1 MHKRRSKKGVITI
14 FSAISFAL
22 TVSLF
27 LSLLESARIQGMKYF
42 YPEYVNLQS
51 DNILAHYNVDI
62 YEKFGIFGRYNDGN
76 MEETLNEYLNRDEK
90 LDERDLLKGKSAKVT
105 DLKLKLMTDD
115 DGEAFQHL
123 AASYMKAIFPDV
135 FSEKVNEFLSNFNE
149 VSEYMDGNKL
159 MEHIDAAI
167 DAVLKAI
174 AIARSRLYKTYIDAD
189 GNEVTQ
195 EDPEMRAAIERLEG
209 CGIIE
214 AKEQIEHFSILSLL
228 PEGSM
233 VSKGRKIRYDPIE
246 RRELKSGDM
255 EPVSTDRTEYYLT
268 LLYAGSTLRSFL
280 DGHTEVSDGEE
291 LKGNYKGLI
300 YELEYL
306 CAGTDS
312 DEENLSYAAKRV
324 YILRSAI
331 RFLANLMDPSKVDTA
346 YGLAVMLVGFTG
358 LPFLIPLVKLGILI
372 CWSLVDAISDCR
384 MLFSG
389 IRLPLIPYGAFTAI
403 QLNYPEHLLFT
414 LVPKGSR
421 VLSYRIMDMIEESSG
436 KKMDDMV
443 IALCGNVEV
452 YTDFKIARALLMVPI
467 PKVRLSN
474 NYEYYSKYYR

>member
-1 MHKRRSKKGVITI
+1 MHRRCKQKGVITI

-51 DNILAHYNVDI
+51 DNILAHYNIDI
-62 YEKFGIFGRYNDGN
+62 YERFGVFGRYDDGDI
-76 MEETLNEYLNRDEK
+76 EETFNEYLNRDER
-90 LDERDLLKGKSAKVT
+90 LDERDLLKGKSANVT
-105 DLKLKLMTDD
+105 ELKLKRMTDD
-115 DGEAFQHL
+115 DGKAFQHL

-135 FSEKVNEFLSNFNE
+135 FSEKANEFISNFNE
-149 VSEYMDGNKL
+149 ISEYMDGNKL

-174 AIARSRLYKTYIDAD
+174 AIAQSKLYKTYIDAD
-189 GNEVTQ
+189 GNEVTT
-195 EDPEMRAAIERLEG
+195 EDPEMRAAIDRLKS
-209 CGIIE
+209 CGILE
-214 AKEQIEHFSILSLL
+214 AKEQLEHFTILSLL
-228 PEGSM
+228 PDGAM
-233 VSKGRKIRYDPIE
+233 VSKGRKLQYDPIE
-246 RRELKSGDM
+246 KRELRSGDM

-280 DGHTEVSDGEE
+280 DSYAQEVEGEE
-291 LKGNYKGLI
+291 ATANTEGLI

-306 CAGTDS
+306 CAGQES

-324 YILRSAI
+324 YVLRSAV

-372 CWSLVDAISDCR
+372 CWSLVDAVSDCK

-389 IRLPLIPYGAFTAI
+389 IRLPLIPYGGLTAV

-414 LVPKGSR
+414 LVPKGTQT
-421 VLSYRIMDMIEESSG
+421 LSYRIMDMIEESVG

-452 YTDFKIARALLMVPI
+452 YTDFKIAKALLMVPT
-467 PKVRLSN
+467 PKVRLCN